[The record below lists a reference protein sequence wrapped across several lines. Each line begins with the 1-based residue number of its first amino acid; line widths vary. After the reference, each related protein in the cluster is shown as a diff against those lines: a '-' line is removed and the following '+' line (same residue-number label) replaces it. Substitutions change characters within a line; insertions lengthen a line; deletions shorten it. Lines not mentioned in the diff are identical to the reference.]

1 MSMAVY
7 EGKLMVGTACYR
19 AKGSALENSPNT
31 KPGGHVYELAGASE
45 WKDRGRLPEA
55 NDVYGMAVYKGKLF
69 AIPMYTPGVFRLEG
83 ESSWVPCGTPGEQRS
98 MSLAAWNGDLWVTGN
113 GSAGVLRYL
122 GGSEWEFRGRQEQE
136 NQVYALAAYGGELY
150 VGSWPTGKVWRHT
163 GGTAW
168 DDCGQLGTEK
178 EVMAM
183 AVYAGKL
190 YCGTLP
196 LGQVYRYEA
205 DGSWSLLAQLDST
218 PEVLYRRVWTMAVFD
233 GQLFAGTLPSGH
245 VWRMRAGQVA
255 TLDRELP
262 SGWHH
267 LAAVRQGGLV
277 RLYLDGKPVASVGEV
292 GGPALDLSNELPLS
306 IGSGPHDY
314 FLGAMSDLRLYGRA
328 LTEAQVAAL
337 AGGEHE

>member
-1 MSMAVY
+1 M
-7 EGKLMVGTACYR
+7 
-19 AKGSALENSPNT
+19 
-31 KPGGHVYELAGASE
+31 
-45 WKDRGRLPEA
+45 
-55 NDVYGMAVYKGKLF
+55 
-69 AIPMYTPGVFRLEG
+69 
-83 ESSWVPCGTPGEQRS
+83 
-98 MSLAAWNGDLWVTGN
+98 
-113 GSAGVLRYL
+113 
-122 GGSEWEFRGRQEQE
+122 
-136 NQVYALAAYGGELY
+136 
-150 VGSWPTGKVWRHT
+150 
-163 GGTAW
+163 
-168 DDCGQLGTEK
+168 
-178 EVMAM
+178 
-183 AVYAGKL
+183 
-190 YCGTLP
+190 
-196 LGQVYRYEA
+196 
-205 DGSWSLLAQLDST
+205 
-218 PEVLYRRVWTMAVFD
+218 LYRRVWTMAVFD